1 VRIVAG
7 QWRGRTIAAPRGTTV
22 RPTADRVREAWMSI
36 LQQEIPEARVLDL
49 FSGSGAL
56 GLEALS
62 RGAAHATFVESAAPS
77 LLSLRANIDRLG
89 AGDVCTVHRM
99 DALRFV
105 ASLEGA
111 PFDVAFADPPYRTG
125 LAAQVAERWRER
137 AFSRILGVEH
147 EADESMPDPADTR
160 RYGDTALSFYRL

>member
-1 VRIVAG
+1 
-7 QWRGRTIAAPRGTTV
+7 
-22 RPTADRVREAWMSI
+22 MSI
-36 LQQEIPEARVLDL
+36 LQHEIPGATVLDL

-77 LLSLRANIDRLG
+77 LLSLRTNIERLA
-89 AGDVCTVHRM
+89 AGEAATVHRM

-105 ASLEGA
+105 ASLGETA
-111 PFDVAFADPPYRTG
+111 FDVAFADPPYRKG
-125 LAAQVAERWRER
+125 LASQLAACWRER

-147 EADESMPDPADTR
+147 EADESMPDGADTR